1 MTSQGG
7 IISLPLNITLDH
19 NLIPCLLSALLALF
33 VWVSLEKPKTANFP
47 LLNKKREEFDV
58 GGIDLVRKWLAKNG
72 DQPVNVTADTG
83 PFTVLPTKYAKELRD
98 RPELNFATLNYKK
111 FHGNIPG
118 FDAFLQGTKPISVKV
133 VSTHMTRSLANLV
146 KPVAEEVSAALEDMY
161 PQSKDWQEVAAGEVN
176 MLLTTRA
183 TARIFLGEGVCRD
196 MDWIKTS
203 CIYTG
208 AIFVAADKLRAWPAM
223 LRPIVHW
230 FLPTCFYTRSVL
242 RQARG
247 IIEPVLAKRQQTRQQ
262 LVSQGKPT
270 EDFNAAPEWFEQ
282 ASNGGQ
288 LDYDPVAA
296 QLFLAVGANHST
308 ADLLTQTMLQLALH
322 PEYIEPLCEEI
333 KETVLRH
340 GWTHNALIKM
350 DLMDSVLKESQR
362 LKPTDVFTM
371 RRLVTKDMTLSDGTF
386 FPKSSMLTVSAL
398 NLWDGAVYN
407 DPDQFDGYRWL
418 RMRQNDPTKQASAQ
432 FVGVSPDHMG
442 FGFGQHACPG
452 RFFASNVLKT
462 LLSHLLLNYEW
473 KLADPSAPIKHLEWG
488 GTLRVDPAL
497 RFLVRKK
504 AEAVH
509 V

>member
-1 MTSQGG
+1 M
-7 IISLPLNITLDH
+7 SLPLSINIDPGF
-19 NLIPCLLSALLALF
+19 IPYLSCGLVALF
-33 VWVSLEKPKTANFP
+33 LWFSIERPKTADFP

-83 PFTVLPTKYAKELRD
+83 PFTILPTKYAKELRD
-98 RPELNFATLNYKK
+98 KPELDFAALNYKK

-118 FDAFLQGTKPISVKV
+118 FDAFLQGTKPVSVKV
-133 VSTHMTRSLANLV
+133 VSTHMTRSLASIA
-146 KPVAEEVSAALEDMY
+146 KPVAEEVSVALQDLY
-161 PQSKDWQEVAAGEVN
+161 PQGKDWQEVAAGELN

-196 MDWIKTS
+196 MEWIKTT

-208 AIFVAADKLRAWPAM
+208 ALFVAADKLRAWPAV

-242 RQARG
+242 KQAKK
-247 IIEPVLAKRQQTRQQ
+247 IIEPVLAARQQKRRQ
-262 LVSQGKPT
+262 LIAQGKPT
-270 EDFNAAPEWFEQ
+270 DGFNAAPEWFEQ

-288 LDYDPVAA
+288 FDYDPVAA

-322 PEYIEPLCEEI
+322 PEYIEPLCDEI
-333 KETVLRH
+333 KATVLRD
-340 GWTHNALIKM
+340 GWTHNALGKM
-350 DLMDSVLKESQR
+350 ELMDSVLKESQR
-362 LKPTDVFTM
+362 MKPTDVFTM

-386 FPKSSMLTVSAL
+386 FPKSSNLTVSAL
-398 NLWDGAVYN
+398 NLWDGSLYG
-407 DPDQFDGYRWL
+407 DPERFDGRRWL
-418 RMRQNDPTKQASAQ
+418 RMRRSDPARQAAAQ
-432 FVGVSPDHMG
+432 FVGLAPDHMG

-462 LLSHLLLNYEW
+462 LLAHLLLGYEW
-473 KLADPSAPIKHLEWG
+473 KLADPSRPIRHMEWS
-488 GTLRVDPAL
+488 GTLRVDPGL
-497 RFLVRKK
+497 RFLVRRR
-504 AEAVH
+504 AEPVQ